1 MRSFLIV
8 DDDPRFLQLYKILLN
23 HKYGEIAVDMAENGA
38 EALKLA
44 ARTEPDVILSDV
56 EMPSMNG
63 IEFYGSLKEMSP
75 ILAGRIALISGSAE
89 DELEKFIE
97 SEEVPLLAKPFLTKD
112 FYGLV
117 DDMLERSAER
127 LLDENAY
134 PCKRS
139 HLRMRLV
146 ERCLLKPKK
155 AAQPD
160 SAVLESRTFD
170 YSKGGISVE
179 YSGDELS
186 KGDIASVI
194 VDSLDIFEKIARV
207 VWSKKIGDLN
217 RSGLCWLEAT

>member
-1 MRSFLIV
+1 MKSFLVV
-8 DDDPRFLQLYKILLN
+8 DDDPRFLQLYKVLLN
-23 HKYGEIAVDMAENGA
+23 HRYEKIALEVAENGE

-44 ARTEPDVILSDV
+44 ARTQPDVILSDV
-56 EMPSMNG
+56 QMPLMNG

-75 ILAGRIALISGSAE
+75 ILAGRIALISGSGE

-117 DDMLERSAER
+117 DEMLERSKVKI
-127 LLDENAY
+127 LDENAY

-146 ERCLLKPKK
+146 ERCLLKPEK
-155 AAQPD
+155 AAQPEV
-160 SAVLESRTFD
+160 AVLESRTLD

-179 YSGDELS
+179 YSGEELS

-194 VDSLDIFEKIARV
+194 VDALDICEKIARV
-207 VWSKKIGDLN
+207 VWSKKVGDLN
-217 RSGLCWLEAT
+217 RSGLCWLEA

>member
-1 MRSFLIV
+1 MKSFLVV
-8 DDDPRFLQLYKILLN
+8 DDDPRFLQLYKVLLN
-23 HKYGEIAVDMAENGA
+23 HRYEKIALEVAENGE

-44 ARTEPDVILSDV
+44 AMTQPDVILSDV
-56 EMPSMNG
+56 QMPLMNG

-97 SEEVPLLAKPFLTKD
+97 SEEVPLLAKPFLTKA

-117 DDMLERSAER
+117 DEMLERSKGGVP
-127 LLDENAY
+127 DEKSY
-134 PCKRS
+134 PCKRR
-139 HLRMRLV
+139 HLRMRMV
-146 ERCLLKPKK
+146 ERCLLKPEK

-160 SAVLESRTFD
+160 SAALESRTLD

-186 KGDIASVI
+186 KGDLASVV
-194 VDSLDIFEKIARV
+194 VDALDICEKIARV
-207 VWSKKIGDLN
+207 VWSKNMGGVK
-217 RSGLCWLEAT
+217 RSGLCWLEAS